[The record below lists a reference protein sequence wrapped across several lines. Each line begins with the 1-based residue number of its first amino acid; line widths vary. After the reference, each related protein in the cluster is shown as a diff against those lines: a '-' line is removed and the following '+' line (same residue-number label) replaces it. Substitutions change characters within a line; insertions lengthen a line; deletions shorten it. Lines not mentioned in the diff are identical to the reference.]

1 VPRVQDEAGAPL
13 IPATPA
19 QRDPIDPADP
29 AHTASE
35 PSSDADPQTPAPSSS
50 VEGPAPARRR
60 RLFLLLASIAVV
72 TYLLDQLSKWWA
84 ISALGGEE
92 PWNLIGSFLRLDLIR
107 NPGAAFSIGTGNT
120 WVLTIIAVVVLVVV
134 IRVSRR
140 LGSSGWAWALG
151 LLLGGALG
159 NLTDRIIRE
168 PGLGRGHVID
178 FLNYNGWFIGNVA
191 DIAIVS
197 AAVLIGV
204 LALTGR
210 SVDGT
215 RETRESGR
223 HEASAHDA

>member
-1 VPRVQDEAGAPL
+1 MQDEAGAPL
-13 IPATPA
+13 IPAGPA

-29 AHTASE
+29 THTGADAATE
-35 PSSDADPQTPAPSSS
+35 PA
-50 VEGPAPARRR
+50 GPTPARRR

-84 ISALGGEE
+84 ISELTDQQ
-92 PWNLIGSFLRLDLIR
+92 PRDLIGSFLRLDLIR

-120 WVLTIIAVVVLVVV
+120 WLLTIVAVVVLVVV

-168 PGLGRGHVID
+168 PGFGQGHVVD
-178 FLNYNGWFIGNVA
+178 FLDYNGWFIGNIA

-197 AAVLIGV
+197 AAILIGL
-204 LALTGR
+204 LAITGR

-215 RETRESGR
+215 RETGR
-223 HEASAHDA
+223 HEASADGA